1 MARSTSRAGNGQMI
15 HLVVAL
21 AALTMDNFP
30 FAHLGGLSDLP
41 AQTPSPQ
48 DWAAV
53 GMSPPRNPA
62 KRQDTK
68 DTPEAMRRRRE
79 QDAERQR
86 RRRERHADAVERYLR
101 TIEEKTAVTIRLTRK
116 CVCRRCW

>member
-1 MARSTSRAGNGQMI
+1 MTRSTSGAGNGKMI
-15 HLVVAL
+15 HLLVAL
-21 AALTMDNFP
+21 AALSMDGFP
-30 FAHLGGLSDLP
+30 FAHLGELPDLP

-68 DTPEAMRRRRE
+68 DTPEAIV
-79 QDAERQR
+79 A
-86 RRRERHADAVERYLR
+86 A
-101 TIEEKTAVTIRLTRK
+101 
-116 CVCRRCW
+116 